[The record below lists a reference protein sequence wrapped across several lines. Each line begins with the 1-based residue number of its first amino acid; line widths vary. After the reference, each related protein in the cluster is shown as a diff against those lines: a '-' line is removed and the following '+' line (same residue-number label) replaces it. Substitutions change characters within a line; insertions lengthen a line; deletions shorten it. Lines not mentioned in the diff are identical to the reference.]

1 MVKQVLA
8 RSSILCMR
16 SELIMSA
23 LAGFGAGGLGG
34 PGMIVNPGLGTDA
47 KSRKYGKKKDN

>member
-1 MVKQVLA
+1 
-8 RSSILCMR
+8 MR
-16 SELIMSA
+16 SELTMSA